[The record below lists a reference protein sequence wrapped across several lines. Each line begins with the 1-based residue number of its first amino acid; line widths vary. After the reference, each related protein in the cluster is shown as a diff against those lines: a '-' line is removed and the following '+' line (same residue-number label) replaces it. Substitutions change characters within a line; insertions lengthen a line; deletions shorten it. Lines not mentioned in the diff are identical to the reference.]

1 MAWFRSL
8 LLDARDKP
16 DVKRESLGEK
26 DIDGRRVVGF
36 RISLPAAVFSVWGDP
51 KTGLPVRIEA
61 TMAMMPNVKIT
72 MSDFEFN
79 VDMDESLFSV
89 EPPAGYEVI
98 QVQRP
103 HD

>member
-1 MAWFRSL
+1 MSL
-8 LLDARDKP
+8 
-16 DVKRESLGEK
+16 
-26 DIDGRRVVGF
+26 
-36 RISLPAAVFSVWGDP
+36 WGDP
-51 KTGLPVRIEA
+51 KTGLPVRIEM

-89 EPPAGYEVI
+89 EPPAGYEVHPG
-98 QVQRP
+98 P

>member
-1 MAWFRSL
+1 
-8 LLDARDKP
+8 
-16 DVKRESLGEK
+16 
-26 DIDGRRVVGF
+26 
-36 RISLPAAVFSVWGDP
+36 
-51 KTGLPVRIEA
+51 
-61 TMAMMPNVKIT
+61 

-98 QVQRP
+98 QAQT